1 MTTILPA
8 RSDTGYWILA
18 PGYLILDTGY
28 LMLVEDSRGG
38 CLGKAY
44 AATGDLLGEDPTCY
58 IHHTE
63 KPEYLKWMNAS
74 H

>member
-1 MTTILPA
+1 M
-8 RSDTGYWILA
+8 
-18 PGYLILDTGY
+18 ILDTGY
-28 LMLVEDSRGG
+28 LILVEDPVVKRGYWMLVEDSRGG

-44 AATGDLLGEDPTCY
+44 AAPGDLLGEDPTCY